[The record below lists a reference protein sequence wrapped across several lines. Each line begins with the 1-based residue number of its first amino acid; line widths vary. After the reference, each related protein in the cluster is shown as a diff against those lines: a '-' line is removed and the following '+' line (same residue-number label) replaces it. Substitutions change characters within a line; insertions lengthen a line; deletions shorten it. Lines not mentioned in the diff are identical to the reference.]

1 MSDTGNNSAVTAAA
15 THGFSLQRV
24 LFTLVPLILIVV
36 GGYYFYKSKI
46 ETDTKAIDEQ
56 TMLAKLKLNKKHA
69 AKHLSAAYSDAD
81 NDLVADAPTDSAKF
95 VNPDTLVFSYIG
107 AVDSERQEK
116 VWQEFLAALGKATDK
131 KVEFLVLKDTTE
143 QLAALKNGKLHVTA
157 FSTGTVPEAVRE
169 YGFVPDFTLAAAD
182 GKIGHTMQLIVPA
195 DSKLKTIEDL
205 RGSKRLALVDMKSN
219 SGYKA
224 PLVILMNDYDLQ
236 PERDFE
242 FSFTHGHDDSIRE
255 VAANKC
261 DAAPVASD
269 MLARAVARGDIKP
282 EQYRVIY
289 ESGLFPSTALGHV
302 YNLHPDLV
310 KAIKETFKDFEWA
323 GSGLEQEYGPAGI
336 TKFVPADYRQ
346 QWTLI
351 RRIDE
356 AMGPDPV
363 VPADPD
369 DLPEEPIKE

>member
-1 MSDTGNNSAVTAAA
+1 MSEIGNNTSHANSK
-15 THGFSLQRV
+15 HGFSVQRV
-24 LFTLVPLILIVV
+24 LLTLVPLCLIIV
-36 GGYYFYKSKI
+36 GGYFYYKNKI
-46 ETDTKAIDEQ
+46 ETEPKAGDERA
-56 TMLAKLKLNKKHA
+56 MLANLRLNKKP
-69 AKHLSAAYSDAD
+69 KLYHLSSAFTDTN
-81 NDLVADAPTDSAKF
+81 NDLVADAPTDPAKF
-95 VNPDTLVFSYIG
+95 VNPDTLVFSYVG
-107 AVDSERQEK
+107 AEDSERQET
-116 VWQEFLAALGKATDK
+116 VWKQFTAALAKATDK
-131 KVEFLVLKDTTE
+131 KVEFLVLKTTTD
-143 QLAALKNGKLHVTA
+143 QLAAFKNGKLHVTA

-195 DSKLKTIEDL
+195 ASRIKDIPDLKD
-205 RGSKRLALVDMKSN
+205 KRLALVDMKSN

-224 PLVILMNDYDLQ
+224 PLVILMNDYDLW
-236 PERDFE
+236 PERDFQ
-242 FSFTHGHDDSIRE
+242 FFFTHGHDDSIRE
-255 VAANKC
+255 IAANKC

-269 MLARAVARGDIKP
+269 MLARAIDRGEIKP

-289 ESGLFPSTALGHV
+289 ESGRFPSTALGHA

-310 KAIKETFKDFEWA
+310 KAINQTFKDFEWS
-323 GSGLEQEYGPAGI
+323 GTGLEQEYGPAGI
-336 TKFVPADYRQ
+336 AKFVPADYRE

-369 DLPEEPIKE
+369 ETPDDPTKE